1 MKLTFKLSFSDYY
14 EYNKVYSKIAI
25 GKNLSSIFT
34 IGLFEAVIGAIA
46 LVLFFLKI
54 LSNGV
59 SLLLGAILAAVGVYM
74 MLHSKV
80 FFYTKLKKEVRLK
93 YKTHDYF
100 KNERNVELADEYLL
114 AYSDSDDYR
123 ASYREDLKEIIETK
137 NLFIIMIHGRRGIIV
152 PKSEVEQQE
161 VRSELSRISET
172 YGVRYR
178 HIKE

>member
-1 MKLTFKLSFSDYY
+1 MKLTFRLSLANYY

-25 GKNLSSIFT
+25 GKNLSAIFT
-34 IGLFEAVIGAIA
+34 IGLFEAVIGVAV

-80 FFYTKLKKEVRLK
+80 FFYIKLKKEVSHK
-93 YKTHDYF
+93 YKSHDYF
-100 KNERNVELADEYLL
+100 KSERSVELAEEYLL
-114 AYSDSDDYR
+114 AYSESDDYR
-123 ASYREDLKEIIETK
+123 ANYREDLKEIIETK
-137 NLFIIMIHGRRGIIV
+137 NLFMIMIHGRRGIIV

-161 VRSELSRISET
+161 VRGELSRISET